1 MGIIFGI
8 VLGIAMLKFVE
19 ARNDYSVRG
28 RNACTFWGVL
38 LAVLLIALMMFTIAD
53 YAEAV
58 ELQRIEHLLNTIEIF
73 CI

>member
-1 MGIIFGI
+1 MGIILGI
-8 VLGIAMLKFVE
+8 VLGIAISKFVE

-38 LAVLLIALMMFTIAD
+38 LAALVIALMIFMIAD

-58 ELQRIEHLLNTIEIF
+58 ELQRIEHLLSTIGLF

>member
-8 VLGIAMLKFVE
+8 VLGIATLKFVE

-58 ELQRIEHLLNTIEIF
+58 ELQRIEHLLNTIDLF
-73 CI
+73 CV